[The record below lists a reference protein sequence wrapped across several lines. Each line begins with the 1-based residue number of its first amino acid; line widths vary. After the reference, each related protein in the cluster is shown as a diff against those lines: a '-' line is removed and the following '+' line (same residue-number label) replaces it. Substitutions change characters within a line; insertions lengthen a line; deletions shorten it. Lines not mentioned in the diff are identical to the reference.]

1 MSIISN
7 SILIYAGPNIKTH
20 TDHLRLLTQRASA
33 QLIQVGN
40 LERAQASAARVLE
53 LAALQIAWFENNYG
67 EWLATGADAVW
78 GYLDA
83 PLQLG
88 SSDPLSK

>member
-1 MSIISN
+1 MD
-7 SILIYAGPNIKTH
+7 Y
-20 TDHLRLLTQRASA
+20 LRLLTQRASA

-40 LERAQASAARVLE
+40 LERAQASAVRVLE
-53 LAALQIAWFENNYG
+53 LAAPRIAWFENKYG

-83 PLQLG
+83 PPQL
-88 SSDPLSK
+88 SSSGPLSR